1 MAYKPRELEQI
12 RYAEERTMLANDD
25 LGVRNNEIRP
35 LLWNR
40 ADCPVIDLQ
49 QEASSIKVA
58 PFAHHSE
65 LLAAEW
71 MKRMRDAHKA
81 RPCVRNTCILD

>member
-1 MAYKPRELEQI
+1 VAHKPREFEQI
-12 RYAEERTMLANDD
+12 RHTEERTMLANDH
-25 LGVRNNEIRP
+25 LGVRSDKIRP

-40 ADCPVIDLQ
+40 ADCLVIDLQ

-58 PFAHHSE
+58 PLTHYSE

-81 RPCVRNTCILD
+81 RLYARNTCILD

>member
-1 MAYKPRELEQI
+1 
-12 RYAEERTMLANDD
+12 MLANND
-25 LGVRNNEIRP
+25 LGVRSNEIRP

-49 QEASSIKVA
+49 QEASSIEVA
-58 PFAHHSE
+58 PLTHHSE

-81 RPCVRNTCILD
+81 RPCARNTCILD